1 MVRVAVIGAAGRMGR
16 AVCAAVRAA
25 EDLELVAS
33 IDRSGSVDDA
43 VAAGAEVLVDFTTPA
58 TSPTLVSDAISRGL
72 HVVVGTSGYDETRL
86 QQVRDTLA
94 EHPAVGVVVA
104 PNFAL
109 GAVLLM
115 RFAREAAPW
124 FESVEIVEL
133 HHPDKLDAPSGTA
146 SHTAH
151 EIAAA
156 RRGAGLPPAPDA
168 TTTAVPG
175 ARGADVEGIPVH
187 SVRLRG
193 LVAHEEVLLGNAG
206 EALTVRHDSFDRDVV
221 HARCAAGGASGAVA
235 SRADGRAGT
244 TPSAR
249 LTRDRSPRR
258 RGACAGHCGLPAA
271 AGSAGLAAAD
281 VR

>member
-16 AVCAAVRAA
+16 AVCGAVREA
-25 EDLELVAS
+25 DGLELVAS

-58 TSPTLVSDAISRGL
+58 TSPALVSEAVSRGL
-72 HVVVGTSGYDETRL
+72 NVVVGTSGYDETRL

-94 EHPAVGVVVA
+94 QHTAVGVVVA

-168 TTTAVPG
+168 TTTTLPG

-206 EALTVRHDSFDRDVV
+206 EALTVRHDSFDR
-221 HARCAAGGASGAVA
+221 ASFMPGVLLAVREVP
-235 SRADGRAGT
+235 SRPG
-244 TPSAR
+244 
-249 LTRDRSPRR
+249 LTV
-258 RGACAGHCGLPAA
+258 GLEPLLQL
-271 AGSAGLAAAD
+271 G
-281 VR
+281 